1 MDVSASCKGT
11 TDYMLLPLNFGI
23 VCTLL
28 FLKGFEMEIIDLN
41 NLVLNPKKIPN
52 IATIVM

>member
-11 TDYMLLPLNFGI
+11 TDYMQLPLNFGI